1 MYAEAKRQT
10 EHLKTTVIKIKDN
23 KMKQNKFFRIIIFVI
38 ILAFGFSNIELQAQN
53 KKETKE
59 YIKLEVDGLA
69 CPFCAYGL
77 EKKLRNDIKDL
88 NNLDINIEKGFVTF
102 DFSKQNKPNKEKLKV
117 IVSDAGFQAKKI
129 SFSDKPFLNKE
140 EDK

>member
-1 MYAEAKRQT
+1 MGQ
-10 EHLKTTVIKIKDN
+10 I
-23 KMKQNKFFRIIIFVI
+23 KFFKIIVFAI
-38 ILAFGFSNIELQAQN
+38 IMVFCFSNFHLHAQD
-53 KKETKE
+53 KKGSKE

-77 EKKLRNDIKDL
+77 EKKLRKDIKDL

-102 DFSKQNKPNKEKLKV
+102 DFSKQNKPDKEKLKE

-129 SFSDKPFLNKE
+129 SFSDKPFFKKE

>member
-1 MYAEAKRQT
+1 MKT
-10 EHLKTTVIKIKDN
+10 LKYITVFLTILLISQINAQSNNESQEKNFVKI
-23 KMKQNKFFRIIIFVI
+23 Q
-38 ILAFGFSNIELQAQN
+38 
-53 KKETKE
+53 
-59 YIKLEVDGLA
+59 VDGLA

-77 EKKLRNDIKDL
+77 EKKLRSNIKDL
-88 NNLDINIEKGFVTF
+88 DNLDINIEKGFVTF
-102 DFSKQNKPNKEKLKV
+102 DFSKQNKPSKEKLKV